1 MDAKSFYDEFIS
13 RVKEDNLVEAEMIPS
28 FPEFVGKSFDWIYRE
43 KQAAYTELVN
53 KHIVSGIINEA
64 YPTDDPRHLVSQHEY
79 FRIDT
84 IGYQHRYMEMPAE
97 EAETLGLNRHFW
109 DLKIAVE
116 HENSKADW
124 MDEVIKLTHIRC
136 PLKVI
141 IAYNYFDERPEGD
154 IEKLNYVARWMT
166 RVSAYDVNAEEEFLA
181 IIGNGASRKN
191 KALKYDRFGYKGYL
205 FDKNSELFAEL

>member
-1 MDAKSFYDEFIS
+1 
-13 RVKEDNLVEAEMIPS
+13 
-28 FPEFVGKSFDWIYRE
+28 
-43 KQAAYTELVN
+43 
-53 KHIVSGIINEA
+53 
-64 YPTDDPRHLVSQHEY
+64 
-79 FRIDT
+79 
-84 IGYQHRYMEMPAE
+84 
-97 EAETLGLNRHFW
+97 
-109 DLKIAVE
+109 
-116 HENSKADW
+116 